1 MTIKTFRKLGPSAA
15 LAGLLASAAAGGCGR
30 PISGARAPDAERTV
44 ASWPEPSRT
53 MALAMIEKH
62 GQPSSVESDS
72 LTWIGLYRGR
82 RTVAHRSSSGEGMIE
97 QVVLYRVPPGS
108 VGELARFDD
117 RLRIDEEA
125 SELSAR
131 TDSVRSS
138 FLVLNLA
145 HEIASGFKSAS
156 EAREFR
162 DRQERLARAGKSS
175 PYRDGL
181 LFERPVPSR
190 PGESVLPGP
199 AGAP

>member
-1 MTIKTFRKLGPSAA
+1 MTMKTLRTLGPSAA
-15 LAGLLASAAAGGCGR
+15 LAGLLAAAALGGCGR
-30 PISGARAPDAERTV
+30 PISGARASNAERTV
-44 ASWPEPSRT
+44 ASWPEPSRA
-53 MALAMIEKH
+53 MALAMIERH
-62 GQPSSVESDS
+62 GQPTVVEDGS

-82 RTVAHRSSSGEGMIE
+82 RTVAHRSAAGEGIIE
-97 QVVLYRVPPGS
+97 QVVRYRVPEGA

-117 RLRIDEEA
+117 RLRIDDGA

-131 TDSVRSS
+131 TDSVRTS

-145 HEIASGFKSAS
+145 HEVASGFKSAS

-175 PYRDGL
+175 SYREGL

-190 PGESVLPGP
+190 PDDSLLPG
-199 AGAP
+199 GASAP